1 MSYLKFGISWQTA
14 TPPASETEM
23 EGGRNEGEASTVAA
37 AEGDATMVDSE
48 SPDEEHQKHNS
59 DTDGGLEA
67 GQIEGDN
74 EEADNTEEGDVDL
87 DVLSWLIQ

>member
-1 MSYLKFGISWQTA
+1 MSWQTA

-23 EGGRNEGEASTVAA
+23 EGGRNEGEALTTA
-37 AEGDATMVDSE
+37 AEGDATMVASE
-48 SPDEEHQKHNS
+48 SPDEEPQKHNS

-74 EEADNTEEGDVDL
+74 EEADTEDADVDL
-87 DVLSWLIQ
+87 EVVS